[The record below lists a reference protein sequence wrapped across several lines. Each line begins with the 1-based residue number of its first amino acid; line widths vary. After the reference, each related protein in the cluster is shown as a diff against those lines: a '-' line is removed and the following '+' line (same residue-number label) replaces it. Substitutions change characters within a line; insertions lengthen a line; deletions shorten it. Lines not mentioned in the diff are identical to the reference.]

1 MPERSGQ
8 VIVVGSINVDV
19 VVRVSRLPGPGET
32 VAGGTLGRHGGGK
45 GANQAVAAARAGA
58 EVRLVGAVGD
68 DDFGRSALDE
78 LGAEGVDCAGVS
90 VAPGHATG
98 VASIVVD
105 EQGENQIAVAS
116 GANRALDAAAVTRA
130 LHDVSPA
137 PGAVLLMTFELD
149 DDPLGAAARWAA
161 ERGVDTVVLNPA
173 PARPVS
179 DALIAAAPLLTPNA
193 GELVALIGEHDGPL
207 RSAAAALSARTR
219 APVIVTLG
227 PDGALLICGETCEQI
242 AAPGVR
248 ATDTTGAGDA
258 FNGALAAALAQ
269 GHELEGAAAR
279 AVAAASASVRADGAR
294 GGMPS
299 KSEID
304 RLASG

>member
-1 MPERSGQ
+1 
-8 VIVVGSINVDV
+8 
-19 VVRVSRLPGPGET
+19 
-32 VAGGTLGRHGGGK
+32 
-45 GANQAVAAARAGA
+45 
-58 EVRLVGAVGD
+58 
-68 DDFGRSALDE
+68 
-78 LGAEGVDCAGVS
+78 
-90 VAPGHATG
+90 
-98 VASIVVD
+98 
-105 EQGENQIAVAS
+105 
-116 GANRALDAAAVTRA
+116 
-130 LHDVSPA
+130 
-137 PGAVLLMTFELD
+137 VLLMTFELD